1 MSVYC
6 YKVTIIVSNIYN
18 LIPTKVIF
26 SLFLQKSCEGVNNR
40 AEPESNRA
48 EVKSN
53 RAKVKSNRAEP
64 VSFCAIRFFLLAK
77 IIFLLATKTSVF
89 AMISS

>member
-26 SLFLQKSCEGVNNR
+26 SLFQQKSCEGVNNR
-40 AEPESNRA
+40 AEP
-48 EVKSN
+48 
-53 RAKVKSNRAEP
+53 KSNRAEP
-64 VSFCAIRFFLLAK
+64 KSNRAETKSNRAEVVSFCAIRFFLLA
-77 IIFLLATKTSVF
+77 TKTSLF
-89 AMISS
+89 AMIPLGSMYF